1 MARILVVEDEML
13 IRELAFE
20 DFSDAGFE
28 VVLACDAS
36 EAMGVLE
43 SDDNFALVFT
53 DIRMPGSLDGL
64 DLGRHIRATWPHMP
78 IIYATGFS
86 DVTPELV
93 PTERLLKKPYRYAEL
108 STMLSEL
115 GVRP

>member
-13 IRELAFE
+13 IRELVFE

-28 VVLACDAS
+28 VVLTCDAG

-43 SDDNFALVFT
+43 NDDDFALVFT
-53 DIRMPGSLDGL
+53 DIRMPGSVDGL
-64 DLGRHIRATWPHMP
+64 ALGRHIRSTWPSMP
-78 IIYATGFS
+78 VIYATGFS

-93 PTERLLKKPYRYAEL
+93 ATERLLKKPYRYAEL
-108 STMLSEL
+108 STMLADL
-115 GVRP
+115 GVQP